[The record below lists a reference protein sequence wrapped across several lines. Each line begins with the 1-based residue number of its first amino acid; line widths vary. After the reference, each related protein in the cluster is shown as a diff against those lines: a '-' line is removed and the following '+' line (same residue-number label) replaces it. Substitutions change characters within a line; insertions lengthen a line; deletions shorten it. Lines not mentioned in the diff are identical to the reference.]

1 MSYDDQSWEYYLSRR
16 PSLNKWLQC
25 SEQDSFFQSRVS
37 FMQDRMETGGE
48 TEYGRKEADL
58 DDGEALAYFV
68 YLGIDDGL
76 LINSNA
82 VKHLHQPSIN
92 FEEANLIDKM
102 KFPYIDLICV
112 RETDEDPNPGALSD
126 SMVFTGH
133 ILDTINYYRSKS
145 LPHIVWDTEQD
156 LVRTVIRYK
165 SYCNLFKTSY
175 DAVIDSDYLENYLLA
190 DRPIPI
196 EIGGEAWHDMAV
208 RFIDKFDEDNPSLGY
223 NFIGS
228 ISYMLVSCFLTRS
241 PEDLTFMETA
251 YDLFFSVYK
260 DLPEDLTIH
269 SGMLDPKVFDLLRE
283 YGAEFT
289 KPLLE
294 SVLSDMNPVEEKRTS

>member
-1 MSYDDQSWEYYLSRR
+1 MSHDSQSWEDYLSRR

-25 SEQDSFFQSRVS
+25 SEQNGFFHNRVS
-37 FMQDRMETGGE
+37 FMQDMIETGGE
-48 TEYGRKEADL
+48 TEYGRKVADL
-58 DDGEALAYFV
+58 DDGEALAYFM
-68 YLGIDDGL
+68 YLGIGDSL
-76 LINSNA
+76 LINSKA
-82 VKHLHQPSIN
+82 VKHIHQPSISL
-92 FEEANLIDKM
+92 EEANLIDKQDV
-102 KFPYIDLICV
+102 PYIDLICA
-112 RETDEDPNPGALSD
+112 RETDKDAKPGALSE
-126 SMVFTGH
+126 SIVFTGH
-133 ILDTINYYRSKS
+133 ILETIDYYRSHD

-175 DAVIDSDYLENYLLA
+175 DAVIDSDYLDDYLLA
-190 DRPIPI
+190 DRPTPI
-196 EIGGEAWHDMAV
+196 EIGGAAWHDMAI

-228 ISYMLVSCFLTRS
+228 ISYVLVSCFLTRS

-269 SGMLDPKVFDLLRE
+269 SGMLDPKLFDDLRE
-283 YGAEFT
+283 YGSAFVE
-289 KPLLE
+289 PLLE
-294 SVLSDMNPVEEKRTS
+294 NDLIMKGKRTS

>member
-1 MSYDDQSWEYYLSRR
+1 MSYDSQSWEDYLSRR
-16 PSLNKWLQC
+16 PSLNKWLQR
-25 SEQDSFFQSRVS
+25 SGQDGFFQKRVS
-37 FMQDRMETGGE
+37 FMQGRMETGGE
-48 TEYGRKEADL
+48 TEYGRKVADL
-58 DDGEALAYFV
+58 NDGEALAYFV
-68 YLGIDDGL
+68 YLGIDDSL

-92 FEEANLIDKM
+92 LEEANLIDKR
-102 KFPYIDLICV
+102 KIPYIDLICA
-112 RETDEDPNPGALSD
+112 RETDEDSKPGALSD

-133 ILDTINYYRSKS
+133 ILETIDYYRSHD
-145 LPHIVWDTEQD
+145 LPHIVWDTEHD

-175 DAVIDSDYLENYLLA
+175 DAVIDSDYLDDYLLA
-190 DRPIPI
+190 DRPAPI
-196 EIGGEAWHDMAV
+196 EIEGDIWHDMAV

-228 ISYMLVSCFLTRS
+228 ISYVLVSCFLTRS

-269 SGMLDPKVFDLLRE
+269 SGMLDPKLFDLLRE
-283 YGAEFT
+283 YGAAFAR
-289 KPLLE
+289 PLLE
-294 SVLSDMNPVEEKRTS
+294 NALMMEGERTS